1 MSVELG
7 GNAQVPVA
15 TLMCRDVRMSSLLH
29 EPRPVHIRELP
40 LFLTLLDD
48 VVDRWY
54 DAIGSMNPAIYETYR
69 LHADTVQNLQECFR
83 DVAEDDS
90 PSTFD
95 ARVKLGELIEE
106 FDNMMNSF
114 AAAFMGPRELREFYF
129 NISSRV
135 KLTTDC
141 VMEGTHGW

>member
-1 MSVELG
+1 MSIELG
-7 GNAQVPVA
+7 GNSQVPVN
-15 TLMCRDVRMSSLLH
+15 TLMCGDVRMSSLLL
-29 EPRPVHIRELP
+29 EIRPVHRRELP

-54 DAIGSMNPAIYETYR
+54 DAIGGMNPGIYENYR
-69 LHADTVQNLQECFR
+69 THADIIKRLQECFK
-83 DVAEDDS
+83 DVSEDDS

-95 ARVKLGELIEE
+95 ARIRLGELIDE
-106 FDNMMNSF
+106 FDELMNSF

-135 KLTTDC
+135 KLTAEC
-141 VMEGTHGW
+141 IIEGTHGW